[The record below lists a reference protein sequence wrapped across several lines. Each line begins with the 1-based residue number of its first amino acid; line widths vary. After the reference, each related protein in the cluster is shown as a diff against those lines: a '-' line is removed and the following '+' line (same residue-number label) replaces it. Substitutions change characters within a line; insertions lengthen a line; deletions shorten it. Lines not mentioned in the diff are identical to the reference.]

1 MDNDGKDN
9 PMRIVT
15 LTRVD
20 DYLNLRYDS
29 DDNNNAPFLTILG
42 GEYSYTA
49 FFNKK
54 MPAKIGLNANA
65 VTK

>member
-15 LTRVD
+15 LTRDD
-20 DYLNLRYDS
+20 DYLNLRY
-29 DDNNNAPFLTILG
+29 NNNAPFLTILG

-49 FFNKK
+49 FFNKE